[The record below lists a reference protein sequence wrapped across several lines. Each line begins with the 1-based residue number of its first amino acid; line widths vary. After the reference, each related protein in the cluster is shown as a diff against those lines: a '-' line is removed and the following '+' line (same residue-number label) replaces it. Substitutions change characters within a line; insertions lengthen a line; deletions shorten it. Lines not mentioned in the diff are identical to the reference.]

1 MKGVRGKPSLD
12 KGIRGKY
19 KGAKGRAF
27 FSMGFRGKYK
37 GSRGIPM
44 GFRGKY
50 KGSRGIPMGLGVIK
64 GTLPFGR
71 EIGVD
76 IRNMG

>member
-44 GFRGKY
+44 G
-50 KGSRGIPMGLGVIK
+50 LGVIK